1 MKKKIISV
9 VIAICLVIATV
20 PTIVFANS
28 SQSTSPIKIR
38 VAPSEH
44 EKPGWNVE

>member
-28 SQSTSPIKIR
+28 SQSSSINQIY
-38 VAPSEH
+38 
-44 EKPGWNVE
+44 